1 MQNET
6 PVKHSVVRT
15 RFAPSPTG
23 DLHVGGARTALY
35 CWAFARRHSGQ
46 FILRIEDTDLQRS
59 TPQAVKAIL
68 DGIAW
73 LGLTPDEEPVYQTHR
88 MDRYREVIDA
98 MLADGRA
105 YRCYSSPEELEAM
118 RESQRAAGL
127 KPRYDGRWRPENA
140 QSKGL
145 KPEANQP
152 FVIRFRNPDQGV
164 VSWEDGVKGRISI
177 ANAELDDLVIARADG
192 SPTYNFC
199 VVVDDM
205 DMAISHVIRGDDHI
219 NNTPR
224 QINILKAL
232 GALLPQ
238 YAHLPMIHGPDGE
251 KLSKRHGA
259 VSVMQYELDGYLPQS
274 LLNYLARLGW
284 SHGDDEIFSM
294 TQFCEW
300 FSLESCSRSAAQF
313 DFDKL
318 KWLNNH
324 YLREAAGDVLEPLIA
339 PRLNLSPEQY
349 SQGPAL
355 AQVIDLLKDRASTL
369 NELALLVPGY
379 YVFDFGRPEGLDEM
393 LTPTVVAAIDNLI
406 QELKGL
412 SDRSLEPAQ
421 VSASLK
427 TVLASAGLK
436 MPQLAMPLRLILLG
450 RTDTPSIDKVIAL
463 LGWRRL
469 EDQWQGLQGHRQ

>member
-105 YRCYSSPEELEAM
+105 YRCFSSPEELEAM

-145 KPEANQP
+145 TPEANQP

-324 YLREAAGDVLEPLIA
+324 YLREAAGDVLEPFIA

>member
-6 PVKHSVVRT
+6 PVKHSAVRT

>member
-145 KPEANQP
+145 TPEANQP

-294 TQFCEW
+294 PQFCEW

>member
-412 SDRSLEPAQ
+412 SDRLLEPAQ

-450 RTDTPSIDKVIAL
+450 RTDTPSIDKVIAV

>member
-1 MQNET
+1 
-6 PVKHSVVRT
+6 
-15 RFAPSPTG
+15 
-23 DLHVGGARTALY
+23 
-35 CWAFARRHSGQ
+35 
-46 FILRIEDTDLQRS
+46 
-59 TPQAVKAIL
+59 
-68 DGIAW
+68 
-73 LGLTPDEEPVYQTHR
+73 
-88 MDRYREVIDA
+88 
-98 MLADGRA
+98 
-105 YRCYSSPEELEAM
+105 CYSSPEELDVM

-294 TQFCEW
+294 DQFCEW

-412 SDRSLEPAQ
+412 SGRSLEPAQ
-421 VSASLK
+421 VAASLK

>member
-6 PVKHSVVRT
+6 PLKHSAVRT

-145 KPEANQP
+145 TPEANQP

-232 GALLPQ
+232 GALPPQ

-294 TQFCEW
+294 DQFCEW

-379 YVFDFGRPEGLDEM
+379 YVFDFGRPEGLGEM
-393 LTPTVVAAIDNLI
+393 RTPTVVAAIDNLI

>member
-1 MQNET
+1 
-6 PVKHSVVRT
+6 
-15 RFAPSPTG
+15 
-23 DLHVGGARTALY
+23 

-232 GALLPQ
+232 GALLPK

-294 TQFCEW
+294 DQFCEW

-393 LTPTVVAAIDNLI
+393 LTPTVVAAINNLI

>member
-145 KPEANQP
+145 TPEANQP

-232 GALLPQ
+232 GALPPQ

-294 TQFCEW
+294 AQFCEW

>member
-145 KPEANQP
+145 TPEANQP

-379 YVFDFGRPEGLDEM
+379 YVFDFGRPEGLDDM

-412 SDRSLEPAQ
+412 SGRSLEPAQ
-421 VSASLK
+421 VAASLK

>member
-105 YRCYSSPEELEAM
+105 YRCFSSPEELEAM

-145 KPEANQP
+145 TPEANQP

-294 TQFCEW
+294 DQFCEW

>member
-105 YRCYSSPEELEAM
+105 YRCYSSPEELDVM

-152 FVIRFRNPDQGV
+152 FVVRFRNPDQGV

-177 ANAELDDLVIARADG
+177 SNTELDDLVIARADG

-232 GALLPQ
+232 GALPPQ

-294 TQFCEW
+294 DQFCEW

>member
-6 PVKHSVVRT
+6 PVKHSAVRT

-140 QSKGL
+140 RSKGL
-145 KPEANQP
+145 TPEANQP

>member
-46 FILRIEDTDLQRS
+46 FILRIEDTDLQRA

-152 FVIRFRNPDQGV
+152 FVVRFRNPDQGV

-177 ANAELDDLVIARADG
+177 SNTELDDLVIARADG

-232 GALLPQ
+232 GALPPQ

-294 TQFCEW
+294 DQFCEW

>member
-6 PVKHSVVRT
+6 PVKHSAVRT

-35 CWAFARRHSGQ
+35 CWAFARRHGGQ

-294 TQFCEW
+294 DQFCEW

-412 SDRSLEPAQ
+412 SGRSLEPAQ
-421 VSASLK
+421 VAASLK

>member
-6 PVKHSVVRT
+6 PVKHSAVRT

-145 KPEANQP
+145 TPEANQP

-294 TQFCEW
+294 PQFCEW

>member
-6 PVKHSVVRT
+6 PLKHSAVRT

-145 KPEANQP
+145 TPEANQP

-232 GALLPQ
+232 GALPPQ

-294 TQFCEW
+294 DQFCEW

>member
-1 MQNET
+1 M
-6 PVKHSVVRT
+6 HSDAIAKTKIVRT

-35 CWAFARRHSGQ
+35 CWAFARRHGGA

-59 TPQAVKAIL
+59 SPEAVKAIL
-68 DGIAW
+68 DGMAW
-73 LGLTPDEEPVYQTHR
+73 LGLTPDEAPVYQTQR
-88 MDRYREVIDA
+88 MSRYQEVINA

-105 YRCYSSPEELEAM
+105 YRCYSSQEELETM
-118 RESQRAAGL
+118 REAQRAAGL

-140 QSKGL
+140 KAKGL
-145 KPEANQP
+145 IALADQP
-152 FVIRFRNPDQGV
+152 SVVRFRNPDQGV

-177 ANAELDDLVIARADG
+177 ANTELDDLVIARADG

-232 GALLPQ
+232 GAAIPS

-259 VSVMQYELDGYLPQS
+259 VSVMQYELDGYLPEA

-294 TQFCEW
+294 GQFCEW
-300 FSLESCSRSAAQF
+300 FGLESCSKSAAQF

-324 YLREAAGDVLEPLIA
+324 YMRHATGTQLQPLLES
-339 PRLNLSPEQY
+339 RLNLSE
-349 SQGPAL
+349 SQRQKGPKL
-355 AQVIDLLKDRASTL
+355 DELIDLLKDRASTL
-369 NELALLVPGY
+369 NELAALIPSY
-379 YVFDFGRPEGLDEM
+379 YFPAAERPNGLDEL
-393 LTPTVVAAIDNLI
+393 LTPAVRQAIFKLVEDLG
-406 QELKGL
+406 QLETDKP
-412 SDRSLEPAQ
+412 EPAQ
-421 VSASLK
+421 VAAVLK
-427 TVLASAGLK
+427 AVLASSGLK

-463 LGWRRL
+463 LGCQVLKEQCERF
-469 EDQWQGLQGHRQ
+469 GLGA